1 MASAAGAGP
10 VSSLASAN
18 RYSDYL
24 IGTPDGSIENHT
36 RLRDGSC
43 AVVACHQPQG
53 MIKRARSSP
62 IPGGSPLSRVA
73 DDGMRLGWQ
82 PPESLVGVDAG
93 CPSNERSSNRLY
105 LANPVAPYAV
115 PAARGVGP
123 INAPMIPRNALPRF
137 SVRNFSPPLVALAP
151 HRPSLAA
158 DDHVHAGSGTG
169 AYRRRPT
176 RRSPPSAAHA
186 RRGLGCATSPC
197 GVPRR
202 RTAES
207 PGNDAPFG
215 AENGGT
221 WERRRGAVEP
231 GEASARRA
239 GTKPGRAT
247 SALRASPA
255 AIIRITRRGI
265 RAA

>member
-1 MASAAGAGP
+1 MSSKPGAVHAAAPASLCLCHGCGSRVGYVARDRRRSPSCALRTTGACYTRPPACDAGLPQRTPTAPRRHSSSAAPPREAGGDARRRRSPASGENFLWDFTGGGASRAAGPPPPRAAGARK
-10 VSSLASAN
+10 LASPPA
-18 RYSDYL
+18 RRP
-24 IGTPDGSIENHT
+24 TH
-36 RLRDGSC
+36 
-43 AVVACHQPQG
+43 HQP
-53 MIKRARSSP
+53 
-62 IPGGSPLSRVA
+62 
-73 DDGMRLGWQ
+73 
-82 PPESLVGVDAG
+82 
-93 CPSNERSSNRLY
+93 PS
-105 LANPVAPYAV
+105 
-115 PAARGVGP
+115 
-123 INAPMIPRNALPRF
+123 
-137 SVRNFSPPLVALAP
+137 PLVALAP

-186 RRGLGCATSPC
+186 GRGLGCATSPC
-197 GVPRR
+197 SVPRR

-215 AENGGT
+215 AENDGT
-221 WERRRGAVEP
+221 WERGKGAVEP

-239 GTKPGRAT
+239 GTKPGRAN